1 MSSAPKTALQGALRA
16 EPAVSVDDLPRCI
29 PRPVQWRRVGQHL
42 RALNEG
48 DPQQLLDAAYS
59 VGDAIGGMSEE
70 RQLERILAT
79 PEGQALWVRASSLTD
94 VLADHEA
101 LSRLPDGSLG
111 RSFLVFC
118 QRHGLNSRELVEHQ
132 HAMSR
137 DYDRLDPVRQ
147 WFNDRLV
154 VMHDLW
160 HVLLGYDATNAGE
173 SALMCFMLPHRFNDR
188 ALPIF
193 IAMSLFTGRISP
205 RNAWEAFTRGSRAGF
220 MVAAPFEDLMGV
232 SLEEA
237 RRRLGISAPE
247 VGHPVV
253 SSPAMLNPVEA
264 R

>member
-1 MSSAPKTALQGALRA
+1 MVNPKISI
-16 EPAVSVDDLPRCI
+16 EDLPRCI
-29 PRPVQWRRVGQHL
+29 PRPVQRKRLLHHL
-42 RALNEG
+42 KELNDG
-48 DPQQLLDAAYS
+48 DPTKILDAAYS

-70 RQLERILAT
+70 RQLRRILAT
-79 PEGQALWVRASSLTD
+79 PEGQALWTRGTSLTD
-94 VLADHEA
+94 ALADHSA
-101 LSRLPDGSLG
+101 LARLPQGSLG
-111 RSFLVFC
+111 RAFLAFC

-137 DYDRLDPVRQ
+137 DYHQLDPVRQ

-193 IAMSLFTGRISP
+193 ITMSLFTGRISW
-205 RNAWEAFTRGSRAGF
+205 RNAWEAFVRGRRASF
-220 MVAAPFEDLMGV
+220 MVAAPFEDL
-232 SLEEA
+232 LALPLDEA
-237 RRRLGISAPE
+237 RERLEITPLE

-253 SSPAMLNPVEA
+253 TSEAMLNPVEGY
-264 R
+264 